1 MSQEKNARVITVIL
15 IPLLVIVNV
24 IAMLVGKNG
33 TRRNAAKRLN
43 ERELTKSTTAIASV
57 LTYLWKSTKDT
68 IKERGTDIY
77 E

>member
-43 ERELTKSTTAIASV
+43 ERELTKSATAIASV
-57 LTYLWKSTKDT
+57 LTYLWKNTKDT